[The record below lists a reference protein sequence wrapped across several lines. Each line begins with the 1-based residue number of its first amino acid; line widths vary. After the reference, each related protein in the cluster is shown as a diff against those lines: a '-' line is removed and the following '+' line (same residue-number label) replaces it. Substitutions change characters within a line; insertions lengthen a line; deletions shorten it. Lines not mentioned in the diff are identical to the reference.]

1 VVTLDRRSVADLQP
15 GRPRSPPVGAQCTA
29 DHVPSTMKLTVS
41 GVQTVTLA
49 VRRFAAMPNV
59 RGEGGHVTCVDGSV
73 RDRTDPIQEVKW
85 RFCTSR
91 TKK

>member
-1 VVTLDRRSVADLQP
+1 
-15 GRPRSPPVGAQCTA
+15 
-29 DHVPSTMKLTVS
+29 MKLTVS

-59 RGEGGHVTCVDGSV
+59 RGEGGARNVRYGSV